1 MRTWVRTV
9 ITFERCEGRPSQT
22 TVTSGVDR
30 LPASRAGGRAAP
42 RLWARPQP
50 RRARVGETQVERA
63 GHTCPDTID
72 EATGYADDGL
82 DRIGSD
88 VDPCLA
94 FLRHRGL
101 KL

>member
-1 MRTWVRTV
+1 
-9 ITFERCEGRPSQT
+9 
-22 TVTSGVDR
+22 
-30 LPASRAGGRAAP
+30 
-42 RLWARPQP
+42 
-50 RRARVGETQVERA
+50 VGETQVERA